1 MSARIFLVLAGLL
14 AASTIR
20 LAAQDTPPRLSAEP
34 LLDDWRW
41 TPFSTTDGLP
51 SPDVY
56 AVAEDLGGIEWVLTS
71 EGLAW
76 IDDFSWHSLDQ
87 SAGIPTEG
95 LSDLQPDPR
104 GGVVVVADGRVY
116 RGDVN
121 GFAPVTVEHDG
132 RPLQILNVAPWS
144 EELLLVST
152 PGGLFHVSDGA
163 AVPDARF
170 GSTSTMTEAAL
181 G

>member
-56 AVAEDLGGIEWVLTS
+56 A
-71 EGLAW
+71 
-76 IDDFSWHSLDQ
+76 F
-87 SAGIPTEG
+87 
-95 LSDLQPDPR
+95 
-104 GGVVVVADGRVY
+104 ADGRVY
-116 RGDVN
+116 RGDVS